1 MIISFANPFHYG
13 QNQVT
18 ERADRA
24 TGNEGH
30 GSGFLKEDAESTF
43 SLDGWLLC
51 LLAWTALL
59 RYNFHTIS
67 LGAFCEIHF
76 ILIVRKYKSPIIPK
90 PRVNHHY

>member
-1 MIISFANPFHYG
+1 MIISFANSFHYG

-43 SLDGWLLC
+43 SLDV
-51 LLAWTALL
+51 TA
-59 RYNFHTIS
+59 HM
-67 LGAFCEIHF
+67 H
-76 ILIVRKYKSPIIPK
+76 
-90 PRVNHHY
+90 